1 MNSIATMMTG
11 RKTSSMVSAFLAV
24 VEPGLQSLELGVDLL
39 RIPQLGNL
47 FLERLGRSAERQ
59 RVGPA
64 LGKIG
69 VTLQHVEARE
79 CLVDLRAGIDFAHP
93 YPLVG
98 ALQPRLDRILA
109 G

>member
-1 MNSIATMMTG
+1 MNSMPTMTIGM
-11 RKTSSMVSAFLAV
+11 RASPIISALLAV
-24 VEPGLQSLELGVDLL
+24 VQLGLESFELGVDLL

-98 ALQPRLDRILA
+98 A
-109 G
+109 